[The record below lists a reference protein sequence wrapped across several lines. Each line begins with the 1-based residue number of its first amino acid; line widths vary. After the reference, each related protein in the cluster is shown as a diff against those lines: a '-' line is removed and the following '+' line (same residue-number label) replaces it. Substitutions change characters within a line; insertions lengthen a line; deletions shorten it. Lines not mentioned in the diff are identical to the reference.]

1 MGPVVDRGHGRGGGF
16 EKPLLPEEAVVARP
30 PEENQ

>member
-1 MGPVVDRGHGRGGGF
+1 MGRGHGRGGF
-16 EKPLLPEEAVVARP
+16 EKPLLPEEAGVARP